1 MYPSAIG
8 AGFEFMTKSIRTL
21 GNRPRYFPVSPKDTD
36 PPAGSARIAAYAALP
51 EVLTGFGVDLADV
64 LDAARL
70 PSNIFDDPESRISY
84 ADVGRLVAVSVQQTK
99 CDHIGLLI
107 GQGSGLAAMGLVGQI
122 ALCADTVGEGLQN
135 FARFF
140 TLQNTAATVDVIT
153 SGAFTRLVYAIAE
166 PGMADTSQL
175 QLGAMAI
182 AFNILQDL
190 CGPEWLPTA
199 ITVASSAPSNL
210 RPCQKFFRAPLRFD
224 SNESSIIF
232 ESHWLDRPLP
242 PMDSQER
249 MRIEAE
255 LQAQRAAIM
264 ADYTATVRR
273 IVRKQLLI
281 GGCSM
286 DYVAAQLDIHRR
298 SLDRQL
304 KRHGVLFG
312 EVLDSVKHDVACQL
326 LRGTSL
332 QVQQVA
338 ESLHYSSAANFCTA
352 FRRWTGV
359 TPTEYRRGARLQV
372 G

>member
-1 MYPSAIG
+1 
-8 AGFEFMTKSIRTL
+8 MTKSIRTL

-286 DYVAAQLDIHRR
+286 DHVAAQLDGCLVVAI
-298 SLDRQL
+298 SQS
-304 KRHGVLFG
+304 GELF
-312 EVLDSVKHDVACQL
+312 SQH
-326 LRGTSL
+326 GTSQL
-332 QVQQVA
+332 ADAGSRHMIFGKRTDPDVDVVDGA
-338 ESLHYSSAANFCTA
+338 VCLFELRLHFWIG
-352 FRRWTGV
+352 RD
-359 TPTEYRRGARLQV
+359 V
-372 G
+372 GERFGGFKTKLDPN